1 MKTKTR
7 NNLAVAGIGLLF
19 VLGIFVASY
28 LYEPSVEITT
38 PEQDAQMISLKAQV
52 IRTEADLR
60 ELEKLA
66 YEYEMAYRE
75 NYNGAMAM
83 YFKSLCEPIMVKA
96 GDRRDMIRA
105 KEDELRA
112 AQKEFNKRLNDLDAA
127 WRMKLG
133 SDEEV
138 LEMIAQNEAAI
149 VTLNETIVE
158 LVKRKEDLAVE
169 AWSGSGGSLDE
180 RCLKEIGV
188 VEDEIVKCKA
198 EIEQCNVFIEQIKL
212 ACRLQRGEE
221 PVAEVAVDVECD
233 CGDCCEESVEEIL

>member
-19 VLGIFVASY
+19 VLGLLVVSY
-28 LYEPSVEITT
+28 LYEPSVEITN
-38 PEQDAQMISLKAQV
+38 PEQDAQKISLKAQV

-75 NYNGAMAM
+75 SYNGATAM

-96 GDRRDMIRA
+96 GDRRDKIRA

-112 AQKEFNKRLNDLDAA
+112 AQNEFNKRLNDLDAA
-127 WRMKLG
+127 WRMELG

-149 VTLNETIVE
+149 ATLNETIVE

-188 VEDEIVKCKA
+188 VEDKIVKCKA
-198 EIEQCNVFIEQIKL
+198 EIEQHNVSIEQIKL
-212 ACRLQRGEE
+212 ACRLQRGAE
-221 PVAEVAVDVECD
+221 PEA
-233 CGDCCEESVEEIL
+233 L

>member
-19 VLGIFVASY
+19 VLGLLVVSY
-28 LYEPSVEITT
+28 LYEPSVEITN

-75 NYNGAMAM
+75 NYNGATAM
-83 YFKSLCEPIMVKA
+83 YFKSLCEPILVKA
-96 GDRRDMIRA
+96 GDRRDKIRA

-112 AQKEFNKRLNDLDAA
+112 AQNEFNKRLNDLDAA
-127 WRMKLG
+127 WRMELG

-149 VTLNETIVE
+149 ATLNETIME

-188 VEDEIVKCKA
+188 VEDKIVKCKA
-198 EIEQCNVFIEQIKL
+198 EIEQHNVSIEQIKL
-212 ACRLQRGEE
+212 ACRLQRGAE
-221 PVAEVAVDVECD
+221 PEA
-233 CGDCCEESVEEIL
+233 L

>member
-19 VLGIFVASY
+19 VLGLLVASY
-28 LYEPSVEITT
+28 LNKPSVEITT

-127 WRMKLG
+127 WRMELG

-149 VTLNETIVE
+149 ETLNETIVE
-158 LVKRKEDLAVE
+158 LVKRKEDLAVK

>member
-19 VLGIFVASY
+19 VLGLLVVSY
-28 LYEPSVEITT
+28 LYEPSVEITN

-75 NYNGAMAM
+75 NYNGATAM
-83 YFKSLCEPIMVKA
+83 YFKSLCEPILVKA
-96 GDRRDMIRA
+96 GDRRDKIRA

-112 AQKEFNKRLNDLDAA
+112 AQNEFNKRLNDLDAA
-127 WRMKLG
+127 WRMVLG

-149 VTLNETIVE
+149 ATLNETIME

-188 VEDEIVKCKA
+188 VEDKIVKCKA
-198 EIEQCNVFIEQIKL
+198 EIEQHNVSIEQIKL
-212 ACRLQRGEE
+212 ACRLQRGAE
-221 PVAEVAVDVECD
+221 PEA
-233 CGDCCEESVEEIL
+233 L

>member
-19 VLGIFVASY
+19 VLGLLVVSY
-28 LYEPSVEITT
+28 LYEPSVEITN
-38 PEQDAQMISLKAQV
+38 PEQDAQKISLKAQV

-75 NYNGAMAM
+75 SYNGATAM
-83 YFKSLCEPIMVKA
+83 YFKSLCEPIMIKA
-96 GDRRDMIRA
+96 GDRRDKIRA

-112 AQKEFNKRLNDLDAA
+112 AQNEFNKRLNDLDAA
-127 WRMKLG
+127 WRMELG

-138 LEMIAQNEAAI
+138 LEMIAQNETAI
-149 VTLNETIVE
+149 ATLNETIVE

-188 VEDEIVKCKA
+188 VEDKIVKCKA
-198 EIEQCNVFIEQIKL
+198 EIEQHNVSIEQIKL
-212 ACRLQRGEE
+212 ACRLQRGAE
-221 PVAEVAVDVECD
+221 PEA
-233 CGDCCEESVEEIL
+233 L

>member
-19 VLGIFVASY
+19 VLGLLVASY

-149 VTLNETIVE
+149 ATLNETIVE

-180 RCLKEIGV
+180 HCLKEIGV
-188 VEDEIVKCKA
+188 VEDKIVKCKA

>member
-19 VLGIFVASY
+19 VLGLLVASY

-38 PEQDAQMISLKAQV
+38 PEQDAQMISNKAQV

-75 NYNGAMAM
+75 NYNGATAM

-138 LEMIAQNEAAI
+138 LEIIANNEATIAK
-149 VTLNETIVE
+149 LNETIEKLVE
-158 LVKRKEDLAVE
+158 YTGELAVK

-188 VEDEIVKCKA
+188 VEAEIVKCKA

-212 ACRLQRGEE
+212 ACRLQRGAE
-221 PVAEVAVDVECD
+221 PEA
-233 CGDCCEESVEEIL
+233 L

>member
-19 VLGIFVASY
+19 VLGLLVVSY
-28 LYEPSVEITT
+28 LYEPSVEITN
-38 PEQDAQMISLKAQV
+38 PEQDAQKISLKAQV

-75 NYNGAMAM
+75 NYNGATAM
-83 YFKSLCEPIMVKA
+83 YFKSLCEPILVKA
-96 GDRRDMIRA
+96 GDRRDKIRA

-112 AQKEFNKRLNDLDAA
+112 AQNEFNKRLNDLDAA
-127 WRMKLG
+127 WCMELG

-149 VTLNETIVE
+149 ATLNETIVE

-188 VEDEIVKCKA
+188 VEDKIVKCKA
-198 EIEQCNVFIEQIKL
+198 EIEQHNVSIEQIKL
-212 ACRLQRGEE
+212 ACRLQRGAE
-221 PVAEVAVDVECD
+221 PEA
-233 CGDCCEESVEEIL
+233 L

>member
-7 NNLAVAGIGLLF
+7 NNLAVAGIDLLF
-19 VLGIFVASY
+19 VLGLLVVSY
-28 LYEPSVEITT
+28 LYEPSVEITN

-75 NYNGAMAM
+75 NYNGATAM
-83 YFKSLCEPIMVKA
+83 YFKSLCEPILVKA
-96 GDRRDMIRA
+96 GDRRDKIRA

-112 AQKEFNKRLNDLDAA
+112 AQNEFNKRLNDLDAA
-127 WRMKLG
+127 WRMELG

-149 VTLNETIVE
+149 ATLNETIVE

-188 VEDEIVKCKA
+188 VEDKIVKCKA
-198 EIEQCNVFIEQIKL
+198 EIEQHNVYIEQIKL
-212 ACRLQRGEE
+212 ACRLQRGAE
-221 PVAEVAVDVECD
+221 PEA
-233 CGDCCEESVEEIL
+233 L